1 LYSQNYYRRRQTK
14 NNKAGIYKNIFT
26 AFLLLVLIFFLIFSV
41 DYLIHRGKNY
51 SNVFALEHN
60 IGKLNKTQTEN
71 ALSPIVEELLHR
83 SIQIKHDDYAITI
96 VPREDLGA
104 SIDLDKLIDKAYAI
118 CRQGSVWQRIADR
131 ISLIRRAKIVTPY
144 FDFNN
149 SDYDDLINILKTEIE
164 QPTRDAELKVDRIIP
179 SQIGIEIQK
188 QELYEEINRN
198 LLHAAN
204 ADTTDVIVEVPVKR
218 EYPEISTDKLLA
230 QLGINQEIS
239 SFKTSLQGKESNT
252 LFNIKKASDDINGII
267 LKPGDNFLFN
277 QLVGPAEKEDG
288 YKESTIIVNGQYT
301 NGYGG
306 GVCQVSTT
314 LYNAVLLANLQI
326 IERYN
331 HSIYGEA
338 TNYVPLGRDAAIFY
352 GFKDLR
358 FKNSLDQTIV
368 IFSETKEGNLI
379 TTVYGERVLDKEI
392 TIITRDEEIH
402 DFDII
407 EIKRQNMEYI
417 KDRVLQE
424 GIPGYTV
431 KTYRV
436 IADSRGESME
446 FISND
451 KYLSVPMK
459 VIVD

>member
-1 LYSQNYYRRRQTK
+1 MYSQNYYRRRQTK

-218 EYPEISTDKLLA
+218 EYPE
-230 QLGINQEIS
+230 
-239 SFKTSLQGKESNT
+239 
-252 LFNIKKASDDINGII
+252 
-267 LKPGDNFLFN
+267 
-277 QLVGPAEKEDG
+277 
-288 YKESTIIVNGQYT
+288 
-301 NGYGG
+301 
-306 GVCQVSTT
+306 
-314 LYNAVLLANLQI
+314 
-326 IERYN
+326 
-331 HSIYGEA
+331 
-338 TNYVPLGRDAAIFY
+338 
-352 GFKDLR
+352 
-358 FKNSLDQTIV
+358 
-368 IFSETKEGNLI
+368 
-379 TTVYGERVLDKEI
+379 
-392 TIITRDEEIH
+392 
-402 DFDII
+402 
-407 EIKRQNMEYI
+407 
-417 KDRVLQE
+417 
-424 GIPGYTV
+424 
-431 KTYRV
+431 
-436 IADSRGESME
+436 
-446 FISND
+446 
-451 KYLSVPMK
+451 
-459 VIVD
+459 